1 MNCVM
6 KTMGATTH
14 LTDAELVHVLGRLAH
29 GERQATVTLIAH
41 LAEFDAR
48 RLYAAAGFGSTF
60 KYCVKVLRLSEDA
73 AVNRIEAARAARRFP
88 AVLDMLVSGALSPTT
103 ARMLARHLTA
113 ENHDAVLA
121 AASGKTKEEVEEL
134 LARLFPQRDVRSS
147 VRLLRPANAPVFE
160 VRAEADAA
168 RASGP
173 APAPASAPA
182 LAAPPTLSSRPVVRP
197 LAPERYEIR
206 FTASAATREKLRL
219 AQDLLGHAVPS
230 GDLDHVF
237 GRALALLVEDLQRK
251 KFAET
256 NRPRR
261 SRGQSDESRNVP
273 AEVRRVV
280 AARDGGRCAFVAPSG
295 QRCGER
301 RFLEFHHI
309 QPYGAG
315 GRPTTENI
323 QLRCGAHNRYEAE
336 VFYGPGREYGGVL
349 WEPSTNRRPG
359 SPAKRSAGHPFR
371 NG

>member
-6 KTMGATTH
+6 KTMSATTH

-121 AASGKTKEEVEEL
+121 AASGKTKEEVEER

-230 GDLDHVF
+230 GDLDH
-237 GRALALLVEDLQRK
+237 
-251 KFAET
+251 
-256 NRPRR
+256 
-261 SRGQSDESRNVP
+261 NVP

-359 SPAKRSAGHPFR
+359 SSAKRSAGHPFR